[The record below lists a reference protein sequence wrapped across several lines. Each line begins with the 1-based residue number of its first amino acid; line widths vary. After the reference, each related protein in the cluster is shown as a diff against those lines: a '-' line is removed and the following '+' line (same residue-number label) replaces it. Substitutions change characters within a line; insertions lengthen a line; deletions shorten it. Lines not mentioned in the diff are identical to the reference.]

1 LTTSP
6 DPTRLDIAALPAAGD
21 PLSAALKPGASLGL
35 LGIELPTRRRNRMN
49 GRVIAVNDGGFSLAV
64 DQSFGNCPQYIHHR
78 DYAALEAVGAAP
90 IEAFTTLNPAAR
102 ALIQQADTFFVASS
116 AAGDGATPNH
126 GVDVSHRGGP
136 PGFLKFA
143 ADGAII
149 VPDYR
154 GNRFFNT
161 PGNMAINPRA
171 GLLFINFA
179 RGDLL
184 QLAGETRIVWDGPE
198 GAAAAG
204 AERIWRLAPS
214 HGRWLRAALPLR
226 FAQD

>member
-1 LTTSP
+1 VRP
-6 DPTRLDIAALPAAGD
+6 QDAAPANRGVQC
-21 PLSAALKPGASLGL
+21 SLNRVDHQP
-35 LGIELPTRRRNRMN
+35 GIE
-49 GRVIAVNDGGFSLAV
+49 
-64 DQSFGNCPQYIHHR
+64 C
-78 DYAALEAVGAAP
+78 
-90 IEAFTTLNPAAR
+90 
-102 ALIQQADTFFVASS
+102 
-116 AAGDGATPNH
+116 ATPNH
-126 GVDVSHRGGP
+126 GVDVSHRGGLA
-136 PGFLKFA
+136 GFLKFA

-161 PGNMAINPRA
+161 LGNLAINPRA

-184 QLAGETRIVWDGPE
+184 QLAGETDIVWDGPE
-198 GAAAAG
+198 VAAAAG

-226 FAQD
+226 FALG